1 MTSRQTNASRGK
13 VLSILRPKQLDL
25 ISGAVGKKESTY
37 KRAILTMT
45 LSDGKL
51 LSTLPWVRS
60 PKERNPARAIA
71 RQAAME
77 MDVE

>member
-13 VLSILRPKQLDL
+13 VLSILRPKQLYSV
-25 ISGAVGKKESTY
+25 SGVLRKTESTY
-37 KRAILTMT
+37 KRAMFTMIL
-45 LSDGKL
+45 SVGKL
-51 LSTLPWVRS
+51 FSTLPWVLS

-71 RQAAME
+71 RQATME